1 MGFGAPPPAAP
12 LLLPHQELTQ
22 DGSRSF
28 FLQSRQSLGHLGKEN
43 KEYQAGDEFKLVR
56 PFGLVSK
63 SAWQRLLGVTH
74 VAIMAQWKGCSLW
87 DLGMLR

>member
-1 MGFGAPPPAAP
+1 MAPGPFSCSP
-12 LLLPHQELTQ
+12 
-22 DGSRSF
+22 D
-28 FLQSRQSLGHLGKEN
+28 SLWATWGRRK